1 MKSQAMK
8 RLARFMDVLLVL
20 ALALGPFWSTPA
32 FAHTRSE
39 THSAWLIK
47 GNTVH
52 LQFTVPDLEAKRITP
67 DGDMPS
73 VEQLGDYIAD
83 HVGALTGNQACKRT
97 EGPRA
102 VATSPGYRRYEFA
115 FECPSDDDIKV
126 HSSAWFE
133 LVETH
138 TDFAQIQT
146 NDGAFIEQLITKDQQ
161 TLDVSASAAS
171 PLQNAGFLTFLQM
184 GMMHI
189 FTGVDHMSF
198 MLGLVLISRRIRD
211 LLFVVTG
218 FTIGHSLTL
227 GLAVT
232 GILRPEA
239 QYIDALV
246 AFTIAM
252 IGAENLGDST
262 HKPFVVALGM
272 GGLMFAL
279 AIAQYLGAPVIL
291 PSLLLIGAGIFG
303 ANYLML
309 TGHMRDA
316 AKVRLVMTLVFGLI
330 HGFGFAANLLEMK
343 LPSGRLAQLLMG
355 FNLGVEIAQVMVVL
369 SAVLVAYLLVKV
381 KLYLPRPI
389 FTDVA
394 ASFLVAEGLVWLL
407 TRTVGLG

>member
-1 MKSQAMK
+1 MKA
-8 RLARFMDVLLVL
+8 LVRFIEALLVA
-20 ALALGPFWSTPA
+20 ALAIGTGAVPA
-32 FAHTRSE
+32 AAHTRSE

-52 LQFTVPDLEAKRITP
+52 LQFTVPDLESKRITA

-73 VEQLGDYIAD
+73 VEQLGDYVAE
-83 HVGALTGNQACKRT
+83 HVGAFSGDAACKRT

-102 VATSPGYRRYEFA
+102 VATSPGYRRYEFT
-115 FECPSDDDIKV
+115 FECPSDEEIKV
-126 HSSAWFE
+126 NDSAWFE
-133 LVETH
+133 LVESH
-138 TDFAQIQT
+138 TNFAQVQT
-146 NDGAFIEQLITKDQQ
+146 DSGSFIERLITKDEQ
-161 TLDVSASAAS
+161 TIDVSASAAS
-171 PLQNAGFLTFLQM
+171 PLQNAGFIDFLKM

-227 GLAVT
+227 ALAVT
-232 GILRPEA
+232 GILRPHAEF
-239 QYIDALV
+239 IDALV

-262 HKPFVVALGM
+262 HKPLVVALGM
-272 GGLMFAL
+272 GGIMFVL
-279 AIAQYLGAPVIL
+279 AVAQYLGAPVIL

-316 AKVRLVMTLVFGLI
+316 GRVRLVMTLVFGLI
-330 HGFGFAANLLEMK
+330 HGFGFASDLLEMK
-343 LPSGRLAQLLMG
+343 LPTGRLVQLLMG
-355 FNLGVEIAQVMVVL
+355 FNSGVEIAQVMVVL
-369 SAVLVAYLLVKV
+369 SAVLLASILVKF
-381 KLYLPRPI
+381 KLAIPRPI
-389 FTDVA
+389 FTDIA
-394 ASFLVAEGLVWLL
+394 ASFLVAEGLVWFLS
-407 TRTVGLG
+407 RTIVFG

>member
-1 MKSQAMK
+1 MRS
-8 RLARFMDVLLVL
+8 LASFIRILFALVL
-20 ALALGPFWSTPA
+20 ALGQSLPGPA

-52 LQFTVPDLEAKRITP
+52 LQFTVPDLESKRITP

-73 VEQLGDYIAD
+73 VEQLGDYIAQ
-83 HVGALTGNQACKRT
+83 HVGVLSGDRDCKRT

-146 NDGAFIEQLITKDQQ
+146 NEGAFIEQLITKDQQ
-161 TLDVSASAAS
+161 TLDVSASALN
-171 PLQNAGFLTFLQM
+171 PLQDAGFLEFLRM
-184 GMMHI
+184 GMEHI
-189 FTGVDHMSF
+189 FTGIDHMSF
-198 MLGLVLISRRIRD
+198 MLGLVLISRRVRD

-227 GLAVT
+227 ALAVT
-232 GILRPEA
+232 GILRPHAEF
-239 QYIDALV
+239 IDALV

-272 GGLMFAL
+272 GGIMFAL
-279 AIAQYLGAPVIL
+279 LIAQYLGAPVIL
-291 PSLLLIGAGIFG
+291 PALLLIGAGIFG
-303 ANYLML
+303 SNYLML

-316 AKVRLVMTLVFGLI
+316 GRVRLVMTLVFGLI
-330 HGFGFAANLLEMK
+330 HGFGFASNLLDMR
-343 LPSGRLAQLLMG
+343 LPNDRLTELLLG
-355 FNLGVEIAQVMVVL
+355 FNLGVEVAQVIVVM
-369 SAVLVAYLLVKV
+369 SAVLLAYILVKV
-381 KLYLPRPI
+381 KLAMPRPI
-389 FTDVA
+389 FTDIA
-394 ASFLVAEGLVWLL
+394 ASFLVAEGLVWFLS
-407 TRTVGLG
+407 RTIVLS